1 MNAEIARKLRVR
13 DASGLRALHVPTE
26 LAEALPAGS
35 GRGSVVVSFVGSRAE
50 LAARWREAVDAL
62 SEGGALWLAYP
73 KKSAGKGA
81 DIDRDHGWDPLTEA
95 GWVGVSQ
102 IALDATWSALRFK
115 HDPALQSARAARG
128 VERAGSAAPVKSA
141 AKASSK
147 SAAKASSKKAPA
159 KKAPAKKAPGKEQG
173 PAKKAPGKEQG
184 PAKKAPGKERGPAKK
199 VVAKTQGAAKRAA
212 RMASP

>member
-35 GRGSVVVSFVGSRAE
+35 GRGSTVVSFVGSRAE

-128 VERAGSAAPVKSA
+128 VERAGSAAPVKST
-141 AKASSK
+141 
-147 SAAKASSKKAPA
+147 AKASSKKAPA
-159 KKAPAKKAPGKEQG
+159 KKAPAKKAPGKEKG

-199 VVAKTQGAAKRAA
+199 VLPKMQGAAKRAA